1 VEGLAHI
8 RVIDFTTGIAGPY
21 ATKLLA
27 DLGAD
32 VIKVESATGDPM
44 RRWSAS
50 GSAPAD
56 GDAALFSFLN
66 TCKRSVTVG
75 DSVPS
80 IDDPEIASLVAGA
93 DVVVE
98 EGMLDVDAL
107 RARHSLLCVVSVTP
121 YGLTGPLAGR
131 PWTEFTVQAE
141 AGSIL
146 FRGQSDMP
154 PYQAG
159 GRISEWTTG
168 CFAAPAVV
176 AAVLSARRNGVGVHV
191 DCSMLETMAIAGSVF
206 ADVMNSLLGRPSL
219 DGTIS
224 RTPETPSIEPA
235 ADGWV
240 GFNTNTGAMFQ
251 NFLLMIERP
260 DLLEDEELAGL
271 VGRMNR
277 LAEWTEIVHAWTK
290 QHSVREIISRAAELR
305 IPCAQ
310 VHSGQTVLD
319 DEHLSARGVFIENP
333 AGFRQPRPPSRVEG
347 RAARALSPAP
357 SIGSDNGSIEA
368 RPEPA
373 RNGSA
378 AGAAE
383 PAQLPFEGIRILDLT
398 SWWAGPSGTHLLA
411 TLGAEV
417 IHVEST
423 GHPDGMRL
431 TGFAFGQPDWWEWG
445 HMFLA
450 ANTNKFGLTLDVAQ
464 QRGRE
469 LALEL
474 IDGCDAVVEN
484 FSPRVVEQWNLG
496 WDVVHA
502 RNPRAVMMR
511 MPAFGLSGP
520 WRDRVGFAQTMEQMS
535 GMAFVTGFP
544 DDQPRILRGPC
555 DPIAGM
561 HGAVAL
567 MMALDDAQRS
577 GEGVLVESTMV
588 EAALSCAA
596 EQVVEFTA
604 YGALL
609 ERDGNRS
616 PYAAPQ
622 GLYACQGWECWL
634 ALSIATDEQW
644 RSLVKILGDPDWAH
658 DEALATHAGRRA
670 AHDELDE
677 QLGAWAAE
685 QDLDAIVSV
694 LLEHGIPAA
703 RAWDPRIQSRHPQLV
718 ARGLYEECDHPVVGR
733 HPVPGLPYRWSGVDH
748 WVNSP
753 APTLGQHSRQV
764 LGEFLGLSETDLD
777 ALEDDG
783 IIGTR
788 PKGL

>member
-1 VEGLAHI
+1 MEGLAHI

-32 VIKVESATGDPM
+32 VIKVESAAGDPM

-50 GSAPAD
+50 GSAPVD
-56 GDAALFSFLN
+56 GDSALFGFLN
-66 TCKRSVTVG
+66 TCKRSVTAG
-75 DSVPS
+75 ADDSVPS
-80 IDDPEIASLVAGA
+80 IDDPEVASLIADA
-93 DVVVE
+93 DVVLE
-98 EGMLDVDAL
+98 EGTLDVDAL
-107 RARHSLLCVVSVTP
+107 RARHPRLCVVSVTP
-121 YGLTGPLAGR
+121 FGRTGPMAGR

-146 FRGQSDMP
+146 FRGQSDLA

-168 CFAAPAVV
+168 CYVAPAVV
-176 AAVLSARRNGVGVHV
+176 AAAFSARRSGVGVHV
-191 DCSMLETMAIAGSVF
+191 DCSMLETMAIAGAVF
-206 ADVMNSLLGRPSL
+206 ADVMNSLLGRPPL
-219 DGTIS
+219 DGTIA

-251 NFLLMIERP
+251 NFLLMIDRP

-271 VGRMNR
+271 GGRIKR
-277 LAEWTEIVHAWTK
+277 LAEWTEIVHAWTQ
-290 QHSVREIISRAAELR
+290 QHAVADIIDRAAELR

-310 VHSGQTVLD
+310 VHSGQTVLG

-333 AGFRQPRPPSRVEG
+333 AGFRQPRPPSRVDG
-347 RAARALSPAP
+347 RAPRALSPAP
-357 SIGSDNGSIEA
+357 SIGSANGSVEA
-368 RPEPA
+368 RPE
-373 RNGSA
+373 STSD
-378 AGAAE
+378 E
-383 PAQLPFEGIRILDLT
+383 PATGDAEAARLPFEGVRILDLT
-398 SWWAGPSGTHLLA
+398 SWWAGPSSTHLLA

-450 ANTNKFGLTLDVAQ
+450 ANTNKFGVTLDVAKP
-464 QRGRE
+464 RGRE

-484 FSPRVVEQWNLG
+484 FSPRVVEQWDLS
-496 WDVVHA
+496 WDVIHA

-577 GEGVLVESTMV
+577 GVGLLVESTMV

-596 EQVVEFTA
+596 EQVIEFTA

-622 GLYACQGWECWL
+622 GLYACRGWECWL
-634 ALSIATDEQW
+634 ALSIATDDQW
-644 RSLVKILGDPDWAH
+644 RSLVTVLGDPAWAR
-658 DEALATHAGRRA
+658 DEALETHAGRRCRTTT
-670 AHDELDE
+670 
-677 QLGAWAAE
+677 
-685 QDLDAIVSV
+685 STST
-694 LLEHGIPAA
+694 
-703 RAWDPRIQSRHPQLV
+703 SRHGQPSRTSMRSSRCSSSTASPQL
-718 ARGLYEECDHPVVGR
+718 ARGIRVSRADIRNSSRAGCTKSAITR
-733 HPVPGLPYRWSGVDH
+733 SSGVIP
-748 WVNSP
+748 SP
-753 APTLGQHSRQV
+753 DCRIAGAASTTG
-764 LGEFLGLSETDLD
+764 
-777 ALEDDG
+777 
-783 IIGTR
+783 
-788 PKGL
+788 